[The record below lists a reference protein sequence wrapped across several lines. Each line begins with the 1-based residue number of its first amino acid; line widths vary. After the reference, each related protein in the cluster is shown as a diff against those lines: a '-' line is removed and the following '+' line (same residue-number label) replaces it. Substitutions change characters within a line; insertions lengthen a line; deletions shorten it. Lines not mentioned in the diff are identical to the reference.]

1 MSRFSQRQ
9 SAGSSAL
16 FGCLIIQQFPVWA
29 ACYENPLLAVEPL
42 IIHRKGRVYSACS
55 RVLESGVRLGWDLQR
70 AQSLCPTAKA
80 QNYNANLE
88 AYAWEEILK
97 QLYGLTPRLELHAP
111 GALFFEP
118 PAERSIAWL
127 STMAAFSKLVSK
139 WNAQAALAGDRATGE
154 LAARQAK
161 PGELRRIRD
170 TRGFLRS
177 APIRALAGLGLS
189 EDAIERL
196 DWFGFNTV
204 YELQQLTRSQID
216 SQFADKTKP
225 NDARLLWRFA
235 RADAVDA
242 DRQPIQT
249 YQLPPVR
256 MARFVFEQ
264 AATNP
269 NEWENGLRDV
279 VEQATAQLNGMS
291 AGAVTLTVT
300 SNSGE
305 RSAQK
310 LLKEAVSSPRNL
322 FRVSHELMFA
332 LSGKG
337 RVEIS
342 ALAVQLSRLTGE
354 AQSTALFDTRRYD
367 ASPTRFSPPR
377 LIAALR
383 NIESRYQGAMGRYRL
398 RDAHS
403 PLPEERFSYG
413 PAVQEVP

>member
-55 RVLESGVRLGWDLQR
+55 RVLETGVRLGWDLQR
-70 AQSLCPTAKA
+70 AQSLCPAAKA

-97 QLYGLTPRLELHAP
+97 QLYGLTPRLEPHAP

-118 PAERSIAWL
+118 PVERSIAWL
-127 STMAAFSKLVSK
+127 STMAAFSKLVSQ
-139 WNAQAALAGDRATGE
+139 WNAQAGLAGDRATAE

-161 PGELRRIRD
+161 PGEFRRIRD

-216 SQFADKTKP
+216 SQFANRTKP

-249 YQLPPVR
+249 YQLPPVEANAFEVR
-256 MARFVFEQ
+256 LAR
-264 AATNP
+264 P
-269 NEWENGLRDV
+269 
-279 VEQATAQLNGMS
+279 
-291 AGAVTLTVT
+291 
-300 SNSGE
+300 
-305 RSAQK
+305 
-310 LLKEAVSSPRNL
+310 
-322 FRVSHELMFA
+322 
-332 LSGKG
+332 
-337 RVEIS
+337 
-342 ALAVQLSRLTGE
+342 TGE
-354 AQSTALFDTRRYD
+354 AQRAAFFDTRRYD

-377 LIAALR
+377 LLAALR
-383 NIESRYQGAMGRYRL
+383 NIESRYQKAMGRHRL
-398 RDAHS
+398 RNAHA
-403 PLPEERFSYG
+403 PLLEERFSYG